1 MLDRIKRLTKHSI
14 VYGISHIA
22 TRGVGFLLLP
32 IHTNAFS
39 RGEYGIA
46 AVVFTFLAIAIDV
59 YSLGVPSAF
68 LRQYLLSDGKAE
80 RQRVYSTAFWSV
92 LALAAGF
99 TLVLEL
105 GAGPVA
111 RWLLQDARHA
121 DLIRLSGG
129 ILFFDSV
136 NILSFLLLRAEEK
149 SVSFAVFQLANVLIT
164 FVLNALLILKL
175 GMGVEGIFLANL
187 FASGATFLL
196 LLPVSLRRLS
206 LRFSVPTLRF
216 LLRFGLPYL
225 PSTIAVVL
233 MDVIDRVILQRLAG
247 NEVTGLYSAG
257 YKLGMFMALF
267 VAAFRFAWHPFFLSE
282 VKKEGAKELF
292 ARVLTYLLLACLTV
306 YLLICF
312 VVDDIVRFQI
322 LGFTLFGPQYWES
335 TPVVPWV
342 MLAYIFYA
350 AYLNFVIGIY
360 TEARSEYLPLVTGI
374 GAAVNIAANFLL
386 IPRFGMMGSAYATT
400 LGYAAMA
407 LALFVVGQRLYPV
420 RYEYRRIVHMGVVA
434 GFLFALERQFHP
446 QLSFPVR
453 LAMALSYPLLLY
465 VSGFFDGRERAGIRR
480 ALRRVT
486 WPA

>member
-1 MLDRIKRLTKHSI
+1 LLESLKRLTKHSI
-14 VYGISHIA
+14 VYGVSHIA
-22 TRGVGFLLLP
+22 TRSVGFLLLP

-39 RGEYGIA
+39 RGQYGIA
-46 AVVFTFLAIAIDV
+46 AVVFTFLAIAVDV

-68 LRQYLLSDGKAE
+68 LRQYLMSEDDAG
-80 RQRVYSTAFWSV
+80 RRRVFSTSFWTV
-92 LALAAGF
+92 VALAVGF
-99 TLVLEL
+99 TLFLEI
-105 GAGPVA
+105 GARPVA
-111 RWLLQDARHA
+111 QWLLQDAQHA
-121 DLIRLSGG
+121 QLIRISGG

-136 NILSFLLLRAEEK
+136 NVLTFLLLRAEER
-149 SVSFAVFQLANVLIT
+149 SVLFALFQLANVLVT
-164 FVLNALLILKL
+164 FVLNALLILKV

-187 FASGATFLL
+187 LASGATFLF
-196 LLPVSLRRLS
+196 LLPVSLRKLS
-206 LRFSVPTLRF
+206 FCFSGETLRF

-233 MDVIDRVILQRLAG
+233 MDVIDRIILQRLAG

-292 ARVLTYLLLACLTV
+292 ARVLTYLLLACLFV
-306 YLLICF
+306 FLLICF
-312 VVDDIVRFQI
+312 IVDDIVRFRI
-322 LGFTLFGPQYWES
+322 FGFTLFGPQYWDS
-335 TPVVPWV
+335 TVVVPWV

-407 LALFVVGQRLYPV
+407 LSLFVVGQKLYPV
-420 RYEYRRIVHMGVVA
+420 RYEYLRLVHMGIA
-434 GFLFALERQFHP
+434 AAILYGLERHFHAGLP
-446 QLSFPVR
+446 FWARAGMTLAFPF
-453 LAMALSYPLLLY
+453 LLY
-465 VSGFFDGRERAGIRR
+465 ITGFFDRKEREGIRR
-480 ALRRVT
+480 LFRRLA
-486 WPA
+486 WQA